1 MKFNKNYLF
10 KLKIMEMLELTRLLS
25 FTACREEDSQ
35 LRWVLKEKEIVK
47 L

>member
-1 MKFNKNYLF
+1 MKFSKNHLF
-10 KLKIMEMLELTRLLS
+10 KLKVMEMLELTRLLS
-25 FTACREEDSQ
+25 FTASKQEGSQ